1 MRRSMIALALIASSS
16 LRPGQAAAQAGARL
30 GPQFV
35 SYKLGDPSNVTI
47 TETAVPVFV
56 FMPVKSGLTLD
67 IGSAF
72 AMASVKSTV
81 NGQTRESKISGPTD
95 TQIRATMNLGSDMV
109 LLTAGINVPTGK
121 STADTSEQMAAALIG
136 NDFLVF
142 PISSM
147 GSGFGGAG
155 GLA

>member
-1 MRRSMIALALIASSS
+1 MRRLLIVALAALPAV
-16 LRPGQAAAQAGARL
+16 AAAQGGARV

-35 SYKLGDPSNVTI
+35 SYTLGDPSNVTI

-56 FMPVKSGLTLD
+56 FVPVKSGLTLD

-72 AMASVKSTV
+72 AMANVKSTV
-81 NGQTRESKISGPTD
+81 NGQTRESKVSGPTD

-136 NDFLVF
+136 NHR
-142 PISSM
+142 
-147 GSGFGGAG
+147 
-155 GLA
+155 